1 MWAVS
6 PLPNSLSE
14 TVCVLFLQRFHSR
27 VTSSSFF
34 PSVSPG
40 TLRTYDKFSFCN
52 RDVTRLC
59 HGPGGGTGSVM
70 HMHAHMPENSRRN
83 CKYKADWCFPLS
95 GEYCAMNR
103 QTRTANTRRHTH
115 THSCERETR
124 FDVTWLLGNRSPW
137 SWRFSIAANTAWKCV
152 WLCSQYKRRF
162 FVRDYSWFTL
172 GRRHTITSSS
182 TGGLADYSR
191 LLNSLLFLPPQKAA
205 QQYCS
210 FLGSSELICVA
221 IKLMW
226 LTHFIT
232 GVLLLPY

>member
-1 MWAVS
+1 MFISYCCSYFHPCTSTVWHRSQNCRARPHLPLLLDWCWSKWATFAGVS
-6 PLPNSLSE
+6 RLPAPQQPVWDC
-14 TVCVLFLQRFHSR
+14 VCPFSATFPF
-27 VTSSSFF
+27 SSHIQQLF

-70 HMHAHMPENSRRN
+70 HMHAHMPENSHRN

-172 GRRHTITSSS
+172 GRRDTITSSS
-182 TGGLADYSR
+182 TGGLADYSQ
-191 LLNSLLFLPPQKAA
+191 LL
-205 QQYCS
+205 
-210 FLGSSELICVA
+210 
-221 IKLMW
+221 
-226 LTHFIT
+226 
-232 GVLLLPY
+232 